1 VIIGAPPVGRIESE
15 TRFQVPPDIFQP
27 EHLAIES
34 VHPPENE
41 KQSLLI
47 TRLKKKQR
55 FDNY

>member
-47 TRLKKKQR
+47 TRLKKKTAV
-55 FDNY
+55 